1 MNPVKAGLCT
11 SVEQYPYSSAG
22 EYLNGTK
29 GITDTALLKSMMSDE
44 VMREYIYQAN
54 EDKCIE
60 MIETIRKRVSDETAE
75 QMILRELGGIHPIV
89 GKANERQTLNNAIK
103 KLLQD
108 GVSIRQLS
116 RLTGISKKIIENA

>member
-1 MNPVKAGLCT
+1 
-11 SVEQYPYSSAG
+11 
-22 EYLNGTK
+22 
-29 GITDTALLKSMMSDE
+29 
-44 VMREYIYQAN
+44 
-54 EDKCIE
+54 

-103 KLLQD
+103 KLFQD

-116 RLTGISKKIIENA
+116 RLTGISKKIIDNALKETEETGDGSLSPCIEP